1 MSFCVQHPLEHDIE
15 PSMNNVYGHIC
26 PSPRSFI
33 DLTNFSLRLRSW
45 ICSRP
50 LTVVCPWLQ
59 LILPILYV
67 WDDLT
72 SCIKYAFDSISRRK
86 VHKYWQSSECSQTKN
101 ASHIHGKIK
110 WTKFVHQIFSFTH
123 KAFIFCKLI
132 LREET
137 VDGEYTI
144 IWQRLFQL
152 RCSSHRSMPSFLVKV
167 DVNDF
172 ESAPEVAPFRGFRH
186 IWAYF
191 STIVNSAS
199 PFEALSLMWFIQRW
213 HAT

>member
-1 MSFCVQHPLEHDIE
+1 MSFGVQHPLEHDIE

-33 DLTNFSLRLRSW
+33 DLTNSSLRLRSW

-123 KAFIFCKLI
+123 KAFIFCKVI

-137 VDGEYTI
+137 VDLGVHYHMLNAKMPLRKLVWVI
-144 IWQRLFQL
+144 SYQL
-152 RCSSHRSMPSFLVKV
+152 LKWHFF
-167 DVNDF
+167 DAWGIF
-172 ESAPEVAPFRGFRH
+172 GH
-186 IWAYF
+186 I
-191 STIVNSAS
+191 SV
-199 PFEALSLMWFIQRW
+199 L
-213 HAT
+213 